1 MPHRVAWPPCPCPLN
16 RSCNPQCHMP
26 RRHRHNECAA
36 VSIST
41 LRHLCW
47 SNGAV
52 SCAGDRAWELERGV
66 EVGDIAFCSG
76 CSGCPRL
83 SVCLSEVSRSLFLG
97 RRRLASFSWR
107 RCSPCFIS
115 CLPVVLL
122 LLLPLPLPLLPLL
135 PLLLLL
141 MIHWAYDD
149 NI

>member
-1 MPHRVAWPPCPCPLN
+1 MPHRVAWPPCPCPLH

-52 SCAGDRAWELERGV
+52 SCAGGRAWELERGV

-76 CSGCPRL
+76 CAGCPRL
-83 SVCLSEVSRSLFLG
+83 SVCLRSRGLFFLAVGVS
-97 RRRLASFSWR
+97 LASLGVGVVPVLFPVCRWSYC
-107 RCSPCFIS
+107 CSSHSHSHSSPSCHCCFF
-115 CLPVVLL
+115 L
-122 LLLPLPLPLLPLL
+122 
-135 PLLLLL
+135 
-141 MIHWAYDD
+141 
-149 NI
+149 